1 LSIPGVFIAWRRLS
15 RRTEDLSRELGLE
28 LVFIPDKPPYIRAA
42 LKTASILR
50 RRKLKVVF
58 VQLPQGPLLGEVVAL
73 SKFLGFSVVADVHTG
88 FIFTTTLKE
97 RMLNSPFHRYLR
109 SACLILVHNILEQ
122 DLIAEKTGAP
132 KDKTIVVYDPVP
144 APPQRLK
151 EPKLGIEL
159 DKAVVLPASWSP
171 DEPIDRVAEEFLKS
185 RALKEFTL
193 VITGNWRRNESMYS
207 RVVEVMRK
215 YSAEDKVIVTGF
227 VPDEEYWY
235 VLKSCRAIIVLTSRE
250 YTLPHTLWEAVAT
263 RKLFLVSRTRTLETE
278 IGSGY
283 PCLFSQDLRDFGEAM
298 DRCLL
303 GESQTNAEKVAEML
317 EARSRQSIENL
328 RRAIQ
333 TLL

>member
-50 RRKLKVVF
+50 SRKLKVVF

-73 SKFLGFSVVADVHTG
+73 SKFLGFSVAADVHTG

-97 RMLNSPFHRYLR
+97 RILNSPFHRYLR

-144 APPQRLK
+144 APPQRLE

-235 VLKSCRAIIVLTSRE
+235 ILKSCRAIIVLTSRE

-263 RKLFLVSRTRTLETE
+263 RKLFLMSRTRTLETE

-283 PCLFSQDLRDFGEAM
+283 PCLFSQDLRDLGEAM

-303 GESQTNAEKVAEML
+303 GESQTYAERVAEML

>member
-50 RRKLKVVF
+50 SRKLKVVF

-73 SKFLGFSVVADVHTG
+73 SKFLGFSVAADVHTG

-97 RMLNSPFHRYLR
+97 RILNSPFHRYLR

-144 APPQRLK
+144 APSQRLE

-235 VLKSCRAIIVLTSRE
+235 ILKSCRAIIVLTSRE

-283 PCLFSQDLRDFGEAM
+283 PCLFSQDLRDLGEAM

-303 GESQTNAEKVAEML
+303 GESQTYAERVAEML